1 LNLNFEPNSIL
12 ATGGL
17 LSLAMAIM
25 LLVQALNLRAYR
37 RALAAM
43 GICLLGGAMA
53 ILLAVDDRG
62 ATIVEFKLAANCLGS
77 VAYIGALVC
86 FMELYR
92 PDLEKWVPIAAG
104 VVLIAGAP
112 VFTDLKASYIFNQSI
127 RIAVM
132 IYGAYLIARASDPDA
147 KNLRWFALAIPTFSA
162 VSMVPQL
169 LLVVGQSA
177 EQVTHLISNGK
188 NASLYQSIVWAVS
201 PSITYACVTSVIYA
215 RISKKLR
222 HSVYFDMLTGA
233 RSRRYL
239 MEKGD
244 RVIEE
249 RRSHLPLGATSLLM
263 IDVDHFKKINDDWG
277 HIVGDAVLK
286 HCVTCITNVIRTDD
300 AIVGRYGGEE
310 FCVVLPNTP
319 MKGAGIVAERLR
331 SHIAATPY
339 MHGDQPISITIST
352 GIALQEQSTTF
363 SNLLSL
369 ADQRLYI
376 AKKSGRNTVIN
387 HGDNTTFQLAP
398 SGLG

>member
-25 LLVQALNLRAYR
+25 LLVQALNLRAFR
-37 RALAAM
+37 GALAAM
-43 GICLLGGAMA
+43 GICLLGGAVA
-53 ILLAVDDRG
+53 ILLALDDRG
-62 ATIVEFKLAANCLGS
+62 ATIVEFKLAANCFGS
-77 VAYIGALVC
+77 VAYISALVC
-86 FMELYR
+86 FMELYK
-92 PDLEKWVPIAAG
+92 PDLKKWVPLAAS
-104 VVLIAGAP
+104 VILVAGAP
-112 VFTDLKASYIFNQSI
+112 VFTDLKDSYIFNQSI

-132 IYGAYLIARASDPDA
+132 IYGAYVIARASDPDA

-162 VSMVPQL
+162 FSMVPQL

-233 RSRRYL
+233 RGRRYL
-239 MEKGD
+239 MEKGN

-249 RRSHLPLGATSLLM
+249 RRSQLPVGAASLLM
-263 IDVDHFKKINDDWG
+263 IDVDHFKKINDEWG

-286 HCVTCITNVIRTDD
+286 HCVTCITNVIRTND

-339 MHGDQPISITIST
+339 MHGNQPISITISA
-352 GIALQEQSTTF
+352 GIALQEHSTTF

-376 AKKSGRNTVIN
+376 AKKSGRNTVIAD
-387 HGDNTTFQLAP
+387 GDNTSFQLAT

>member
-25 LLVQALNLRAYR
+25 LLVQALNLRAFR

-43 GICLLGGAMA
+43 GICLLSGALA
-53 ILLAVDDRG
+53 ILLALDDRG
-62 ATIVEFKLAANCLGS
+62 ATIVEFKLVANCFGS
-77 VAYIGALVC
+77 VAYISALVC

-92 PDLEKWVPIAAG
+92 PDLKKWVPIAAS
-104 VVLIAGAP
+104 VILIAGAP

-132 IYGAYLIARASDPDA
+132 IYSAYLIARASDPDA
-147 KNLRWFALAIPTFSA
+147 QYLRWFALAIPTFSA

-249 RRSHLPLGATSLLM
+249 RRSQLPIGATSLLM

-331 SHIAATPY
+331 SHVAATPY
-339 MHGDQPISITIST
+339 MHGNQAISITIST

-363 SNLLSL
+363 ANLLSL

-376 AKKSGRNTVIN
+376 AKKSGRNTVIT
-387 HGDNTTFQLAP
+387 HGDTTTFQLAT